1 MIIYLAI
8 SCITL
13 SFCAFTYLWVS
24 NKWERKKDKEILA
37 AIMIDESTA
46 RYRRRGGDYPNG
58 GEEGYYPN
66 RDYFIPL
73 REFMKEDF
81 LPKKRMKVHKLVER
95 KQTLGGTHLGP
106 GVYTREVDHSI
117 IVRRNRDE

>member
-13 SFCAFTYLWVS
+13 SFCAITYLWVS

-37 AIMIDESTA
+37 ALIIDDSTT
-46 RYRRRGGDYPNG
+46 RYIRRGGDYPTG

>member
-13 SFCAFTYLWVS
+13 SFCVITFLWVS

-46 RYRRRGGDYPNG
+46 RYRRRGGDYPTG

>member
-1 MIIYLAI
+1 MITYLAI

-37 AIMIDESTA
+37 AIMINESTA
-46 RYRRRGGDYPNG
+46 RYRRRGGDYPTG

>member
-37 AIMIDESTA
+37 AIMIDDSTT
-46 RYRRRGGDYPNG
+46 RYIRSDLMT
-58 GEEGYYPN
+58 EE
-66 RDYFIPL
+66 RVREIFIPL